1 MRKRISIIVLCTL
14 IMTTLTACWDAMEVD
29 EWAYVYTIGIDKGID
44 NVLRFTFQ
52 IPTLKQEGMGG
63 GDSGGSGDEGETKD
77 LESISVDAPT
87 LYTGVNMVEVGLSR
101 TINYMH
107 AKYVVISEDIAREG
121 VEKFIN
127 GMIRSR
133 QIRRTMYII
142 VVKGKASE
150 FVENFNPKLTAAFS
164 KAQEGFMSTASKDTG
179 FIVDTSYHEFVKDL
193 KTTYRMPVAP
203 LAAINDFSNLK
214 ESGNPPL
221 EQFQAGGRHIAG
233 EIPRKGGNTFEF
245 FGTALFDGDKMV
257 GELNGI
263 QTRMLLMLRG
273 DFQRAAISMIDPL
286 DKKLRLSID
295 TTQQKKPEIKVSFV
309 EGKPVIN
316 AKIFLEGDLQN
327 VQNQVEYENAKMKLI
342 VENAFKKDIRMYI
355 QQAIDI
361 CQTLN
366 VDAFGFG
373 EQAVRHFLTIQEW
386 EEYNWLSHFK
396 DAQINTEVE
405 FVIRRTGTL
414 LKTNK
419 TRKSEGEKE

>member
-1 MRKRISIIVLCTL
+1 MRKMTLIIVFCTL

-29 EWAYVYTIGIDKGID
+29 EWAYVYTIGIDKGVD

-52 IPTLKQEGMGG
+52 IPTMKQESKGG
-63 GDSGGSGDEGETKD
+63 GDSGGSGSEGGSKD

-87 LYTGVNMVEVGLSR
+87 LYTGVNMAEAGLSR
-101 TINYMH
+101 SINYMH
-107 AKYVVISEDIAREG
+107 AKYVVISEDIARGG
-121 VEKFIN
+121 VEEFIN

-150 FVENFNPKLTAAFS
+150 FVENFNPKLTAAYS
-164 KAQEGFMSTASKDTG
+164 KAQEGFMSTINKDTG

-203 LAAINDFSNLK
+203 LAAINDFSNFK
-214 ESGNPPL
+214 ESGNPP
-221 EQFQAGGRHIAG
+221 EEFQAGGRHIAG

-257 GELNGI
+257 GELNGM

-273 DFQRAAISMIDPL
+273 DFQRAAISMSDPL
-286 DKKLRLSID
+286 DKKHRLSID
-295 TTQQKKPEIKVSFV
+295 ATQQKKPDIKVSFV

-316 AKIFLEGDLQN
+316 VKIFLEGDFQN
-327 VQNQVEYENAKMKLI
+327 VQNPVEYENAKMKLI
-342 VENAFKKDIRMYI
+342 VENAFKKDIKMYLK
-355 QQAIDI
+355 QAIDI
-361 CQTLN
+361 CQNLN

-414 LKTNK
+414 IKTNK
-419 TRKSEGEKE
+419 TRKSEGEKK